1 MTPRHL
7 LPICAAVVCV
17 DVTIDRSAYLD
28 CLNAMFRQAV
38 MPQRP
43 DAAAGAASASPAPA
57 NPAPANP
64 ALANPALAN
73 PAASPAPA
81 LGTYNQAAIR
91 EMLGTSFGHSVEPA
105 RPASPNPA
113 PPRPVS
119 PLR

>member
-7 LPICAAVVCV
+7 LPICAAMVCV

-38 MPQRP
+38 IPQQSA
-43 DAAAGAASASPAPA
+43 AAAG
-57 NPAPANP
+57 P

-73 PAASPAPA
+73 PAPANPAAAPAPA

-91 EMLGTSFGHSVEPA
+91 EMLGSSFGHSVEPA

-113 PPRPVS
+113 PARPVS